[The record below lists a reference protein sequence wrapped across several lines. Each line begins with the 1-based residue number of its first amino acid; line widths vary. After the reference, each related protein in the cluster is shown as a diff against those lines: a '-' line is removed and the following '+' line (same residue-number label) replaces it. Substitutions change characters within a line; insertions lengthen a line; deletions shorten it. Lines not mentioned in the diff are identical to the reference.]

1 MSDSDKRR
9 ARAARPHRDL
19 GDSHGNAPRGDPDGL
34 AGPGEGGGPAGV
46 QGSGGRDANRERS
59 GTGVSP
65 GMTPGDLQKSP
76 EELVDEWT
84 EE

>member
-19 GDSHGNAPRGDPDGL
+19 GNAGVNPPRGDVDGL

-46 QGSGGRDANRERS
+46 QRSGGREANRERS
-59 GTGVSP
+59 GSGVAP

-84 EE
+84 EK